1 MTVSVQ
7 LNARRKLWQAIGRG
21 FVGRCPNCGQG
32 KLFRA
37 FLKVVDEC
45 GACGEQFHH
54 HRADDL
60 PAYLSIVVVGHV
72 VIFLMVELAMQATI
86 SPMVLLLTLIPL
98 ALVLAFALIQPIKG
112 AVIGLQWAN
121 YMHGFDPH
129 HRDPAAP
136 DEKI

>member
-21 FVGRCPNCGQG
+21 FIGRCPNCGQG

-37 FLKVVDEC
+37 FLKVTDQCEV
-45 GACGEQFHH
+45 CGEQFHH

-98 ALVLAFALIQPIKG
+98 SLVLAFSLIQPIKG
-112 AVIGLQWAN
+112 AVVGLQWAN
-121 YMHGFDPH
+121 YMHGFDPQ